1 MEGFVFWI
9 LVAVGC
15 LLAAPIAVVV
25 SFSNRRRVDELA
37 EAVRSLNRQVLALQ
51 RAQETPAP
59 QQDRPGL
66 VPDVPAARAETIA
79 PAPPRPTPPEAPP
92 APLPPSY
99 VPPKPVDGRKRQ
111 TSIERQFGG
120 RAFVWLGGIAL
131 ALAGFF
137 LVKYSI
143 DTGLLTEKV
152 RVILGVLF
160 GVALLAG
167 SSAIR
172 GRRNIAD
179 GTRIAQ
185 ALAGA
190 GIADLYGSLF
200 AATTLYH
207 LLPAWLGFSLM
218 AVVTAVALVLSLR
231 HGAPIAALGLIGG
244 YATPLMVAGEPNA
257 PLLFSY
263 LYLVF
268 GGLSLLIRRQHWQWL
283 TISYDTHRLRMG
295 RIVARPG
302 ARRAGWRLA
311 FAISRGRVRHRRYR
325 RARPGKFDGTRIVA
339 ALSGA
344 GLFAR
349 VDGERHLRLAFRH
362 VRMDHVRPLSVGA
375 IVLAWFDDRTYVFV
389 PWMALIANLV
399 MLLGWQD
406 AEPSVLAGVITAFA
420 ALFFVSAQYLLSR
433 SENPISWAG
442 LSAAAGLGYFLLAY
456 ERLNDTLA
464 KAFGSNAD
472 GVWALIAVLMAG
484 LFTYAVTRNT
494 VLQSETDRRHI
505 LQANLCRDGHSSPF
519 ARFCRFSCIRNGCPL
534 PSLPKSLRSA
544 GSARG
549 SIFPPCA
556 TSRSCCR
563 SSMRC

>member
-1 MEGFVFWI
+1 M
-9 LVAVGC
+9 
-15 LLAAPIAVVV
+15 
-25 SFSNRRRVDELA
+25 
-37 EAVRSLNRQVLALQ
+37 
-51 RAQETPAP
+51 
-59 QQDRPGL
+59 
-66 VPDVPAARAETIA
+66 
-79 PAPPRPTPPEAPP
+79 
-92 APLPPSY
+92 
-99 VPPKPVDGRKRQ
+99 
-111 TSIERQFGG
+111 
-120 RAFVWLGGIAL
+120 
-131 ALAGFF
+131 
-137 LVKYSI
+137 
-143 DTGLLTEKV
+143 

-218 AVVTAVALVLSLR
+218 AVVTAVALVLSA
-231 HGAPIAALGLIGG
+231 APRRAHCSALGLIGG

-283 TISYDTHRLRMG
+283 TIPTTLIAFAWVGLWLVQGLAAQDGVWLSLFL
-295 RIVARPG
+295 
-302 ARRAGWRLA
+302 AGVSATAVIAERGPENSTGPELWPRYLAPVCSLVLMASVTYALA
-311 FAISRGRVRHRRYR
+311 FL
-325 RARPGKFDGTRIVA
+325 ARSNGPCSA
-339 ALSGA
+339 S
-344 GLFAR
+344 
-349 VDGERHLRLAFRH
+349 
-362 VRMDHVRPLSVGA
+362 LSVGA

-433 SENPISWAG
+433 SGRSG
-442 LSAAAGLGYFLLAY
+442 DLLGGRLVRLRGLGYFLLAY
-456 ERLNDTLA
+456 ERTA
-464 KAFGSNAD
+464 
-472 GVWALIAVLMAG
+472 
-484 LFTYAVTRNT
+484 
-494 VLQSETDRRHI
+494 E
-505 LQANLCRDGHSSPF
+505 
-519 ARFCRFSCIRNGCPL
+519 
-534 PSLPKSLRSA
+534 
-544 GSARG
+544 
-549 SIFPPCA
+549 
-556 TSRSCCR
+556 
-563 SSMRC
+563 